1 MNLRPWLILSRGSNL
16 PTVWS
21 STMAGW
27 LLGAYWSSKANLF
40 QLGVTDGPSTEVAW
54 WPLPWL
60 LLAVSAIY
68 VGGMILNDVFDAA
81 WDAQH
86 RPTRPIPSGQ
96 VSAATA
102 YLVGFS
108 LLLAGAV
115 GAVAIRILHARS
127 FPLGSDE
134 RNNNYAGEVVLVAGL
149 LVSAVLVYNRWHK
162 GVVWAPVVMGLCRAL
177 LPILGLVVAGIS
189 LDGLVWPSWT
199 FILLCSFTLWLLTF
213 TLTWVARHEATDSNP
228 PAWTSWVIYLVPYP
242 AVLVLYGLSMG
253 SIFVLPICLLYMA
266 WIWFSDRR
274 HPLPAGVP
282 GRVSDRLAAFPM
294 LDYLLLSSVLSFAY
308 IVYALQSAGEL
319 SERHLAAVANWY
331 PILGL
336 AVFGPLVCFG
346 LTLLFRRWIPQ
357 T

>member
-1 MNLRPWLILSRGSNL
+1 ML
-16 PTVWS
+16 PGMCNIAPRVR
-21 STMAGW
+21 
-27 LLGAYWSSKANLF
+27 F
-40 QLGVTDGPSTEVAW
+40 
-54 WPLPWL
+54 
-60 LLAVSAIY
+60 LLAK
-68 VGGMILNDVFDAA
+68 F
-81 WDAQH
+81 
-86 RPTRPIPSGQ
+86 P
-96 VSAATA
+96 
-102 YLVGFS
+102 
-108 LLLAGAV
+108 
-115 GAVAIRILHARS
+115 LHARS

-149 LVSAVLVYNRWHK
+149 LVAAVLVYNRWHK

-189 LDGLVWPSWT
+189 LDSLVWPSWT

-294 LDYLLLSSVLSFAY
+294 LDYLLLSSVLGFAY

-331 PILGL
+331 PMLGL